1 MARLS
6 RADLL
11 LLLAVGASR
20 HYGWALGSD
29 ATAGLASKALG
40 AAAILYLLA
49 VVWEQTRAGAA
60 ILLWWAWEEL
70 QVLTC
75 TAWYMADP
83 WPVAQGQAICSAKAG
98 FDLGA
103 VGILIIALLAMRHM
117 KTLQVS
123 GNQK

>member
-6 RADLL
+6 RADLI

-20 HYGWALGSD
+20 HYGWALGPD
-29 ATAGLASKALG
+29 AMAGLASKALG

-49 VVWEQTRAGAA
+49 VVWEHTRAGAA
-60 ILLWWAWEEL
+60 IFLWWAWEEL

-75 TAWYMADP
+75 TAWFMADP

-103 VGILIIALLAMRHM
+103 VGILIIALLAMRYC
-117 KTLQVS
+117 KGLQVS
-123 GNQK
+123 GDQK